1 MYKISGLVFL
11 GNFSLSLLG
20 VSFFLRILG
29 FADILR
35 TRLPRDAMMLTI

>member
-20 VSFFLRILG
+20 VSCLRILG